1 MKKYF
6 ILCTIAWL
14 CIIELSY
21 AQQSRLLSLGGLSIG
36 IEDRDN
42 SLTPFDFG
50 NNPAWLFMD
59 ETESYLNISP
69 AISNSWGSYHRKY
82 DSEGDMYY
90 GTSFKGIKPLG
101 QSGTFLGYTSYDYE
115 VRRNYNRTLKYDS
128 YSGEAFFFVD
138 TTAGNFH
145 YNGPKVN
152 LMYSWEL
159 LDNLYAGGSVTY
171 QLLDGLK
178 KVYTY
183 AKTIYRNVGGNF
195 GLAYRLNENM
205 IVGANY
211 SFIDTQESIEAAD
224 VNLLEVETFN
234 YRGEIYFVPDR
245 GSSVTQKIRKKS
257 STFSG
262 QIYWKDS
269 EELQIALQTNYT
281 PSNSKVLIPE
291 GSFKEVEEGYA
302 SFETFDVQLKSQ
314 YKIDENFT
322 AGCYA
327 SYASRDSWSRHSH
340 KNLLLW
346 DWSVSDVIVGLGS
359 TYKIT
364 PELLVGIDY
373 SLTLRSI
380 DSTKYID
387 NRITD
392 LSSNDHTFRLGAE
405 CKIME
410 NVFLR
415 GGYSL
420 NSFEY
425 DIYYGGENVK
435 NHAFTLGIGLPI
447 YESIVLDSYIR
458 YSKISPSENNDSS
471 RSSLGAFVTLRLNS
485 F

>member
-1 MKKYF
+1 MKKQFYLF
-6 ILCTIAWL
+6 VLFWILIST
-14 CIIELSY
+14 LSP
-21 AQQSRLLSLGGLSIG
+21 AQQSRLSSLGGLSIG
-36 IEDRDN
+36 IEDKDN
-42 SLTPFDFG
+42 LLTPFDFG

-59 ETESYLNISP
+59 EKETYLNISP

-101 QSGTFLGYTSYDYE
+101 QLGTFLGYTSYDYE
-115 VRRNYNRTLKYDS
+115 IRRNYNRTLKYDS

-195 GLAYRLNENM
+195 GLAYELDKD
-205 IVGANY
+205 IVIGAHY
-211 SFIDTQESIEAAD
+211 TFFDTQESIEAAD

-234 YRGEIYFVPDR
+234 YRGETYFVPDR

-262 QIYWKDS
+262 QLFYQVMD
-269 EELQIALQTNYT
+269 ELQAAIQTNY
-281 PSNSKVLIPE
+281 SLANSKVLIPE

-302 SFETFDVQLKSQ
+302 SFESFDVQFKSQ

-327 SYASRDSWSRHSH
+327 AYASRDSWSRHSH

-346 DWSVSDVIVGLGS
+346 DWNINNVSVGVGS
-359 TYKIT
+359 SYKVT
-364 PELLVGIDY
+364 QELMVGIDY
-373 SLTLRSI
+373 MLGWKKI

-387 NRITD
+387 NRAAY
-392 LSSNDHTFRLGAE
+392 LNSNDHTFRLGAE
-405 CKIME
+405 YKMLG

-420 NSFEY
+420 NMDEY

-435 NHAFTLGIGLPI
+435 NHSFTLGIGLPI
-447 YESIVLDSYIR
+447 NESILLDSHIN
-458 YSKISPSENNDSS
+458 YSKISPGNNSAIA
-471 RSSLGAFVTLRLNS
+471 RSFLGAFVTVRLNS